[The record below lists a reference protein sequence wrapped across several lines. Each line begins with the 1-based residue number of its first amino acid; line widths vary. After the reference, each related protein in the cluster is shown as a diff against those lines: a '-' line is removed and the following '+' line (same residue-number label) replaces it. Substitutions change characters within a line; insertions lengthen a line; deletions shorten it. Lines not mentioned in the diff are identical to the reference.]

1 MSSQVGGGAVVEL
14 SLCSQWCIGH
24 LSDAKL
30 VAYLERCKNAT
41 LENGVI
47 VVKENITET
56 KEDMYD
62 EIDSS
67 VTRSTSP
74 PLSLNHIY
82 HDLTIHGG
90 DIRTDSKFR
99 ALFKQAGLRIIRTE
113 VQKGLPAQLYQVRSY
128 ALRQY

>member
-1 MSSQVGGGAVVEL
+1 MVEF

-41 LENGVI
+41 LENGII

-56 KEDMYD
+56 KEDIYD

-67 VTRSTSP
+67 VTRSASLS
-74 PLSLNHIY
+74 LSLNPWEPTYI
-82 HDLTIHGG
+82 TI
-90 DIRTDSKFR
+90 
-99 ALFKQAGLRIIRTE
+99 
-113 VQKGLPAQLYQVRSY
+113 
-128 ALRQY
+128 

>member
-1 MSSQVGGGAVVEL
+1 MGSGRCLGGGGGEVLHYLDVSCVIPGWGGLWVEL

-30 VAYLERCKNAT
+30 VAYLERCKNAI

-67 VTRSTSP
+67 VTRSAPPP
-74 PLSLNHIY
+74 PLSLNPREPRY
-82 HDLTIHGG
+82 VTI
-90 DIRTDSKFR
+90 
-99 ALFKQAGLRIIRTE
+99 
-113 VQKGLPAQLYQVRSY
+113 
-128 ALRQY
+128 